1 MLIRKFE
8 FEKDISFIKESIKS
22 QEYTQYIRENTT
34 DKDFENTEILI
45 VEINDEKYG
54 FIELKDIDI
63 LNKRITI
70 NIYMNKKNNMIN
82 SLAIFR
88 VISILFKERK
98 FHRISIKVQESNL
111 NMRNILDKCGV
122 FLEGSIIN
130 DNRIVY
136 LYSIL
141 DYEYEKIKQR
151 ILGVET

>member
-70 NIYMNKKNNMIN
+70 NIYMNKK
-82 SLAIFR
+82 
-88 VISILFKERK
+88 
-98 FHRISIKVQESNL
+98 
-111 NMRNILDKCGV
+111 
-122 FLEGSIIN
+122 II
-130 DNRIVY
+130 
-136 LYSIL
+136 
-141 DYEYEKIKQR
+141 
-151 ILGVET
+151 

>member
-1 MLIRKFE
+1 MIRKFE

-22 QEYTQYIRENTT
+22 PEYSKYIRENTT

-63 LNKRITI
+63 SNKRVTI
-70 NIYMNKKNNMIN
+70 NIYMNRKNNMIN

-88 VISILFKERK
+88 IISILFKERK

-111 NMRNILDKCGV
+111 NMRKILDKCGV
-122 FLEGSIIN
+122 FLEGSIIA

-141 DYEYEKIKQR
+141 DHEYEKIKQR
-151 ILGVET
+151 ILE

>member
-1 MLIRKFE
+1 
-8 FEKDISFIKESIKS
+8 
-22 QEYTQYIRENTT
+22 
-34 DKDFENTEILI
+34 
-45 VEINDEKYG
+45 
-54 FIELKDIDI
+54 
-63 LNKRITI
+63 
-70 NIYMNKKNNMIN
+70 MIN